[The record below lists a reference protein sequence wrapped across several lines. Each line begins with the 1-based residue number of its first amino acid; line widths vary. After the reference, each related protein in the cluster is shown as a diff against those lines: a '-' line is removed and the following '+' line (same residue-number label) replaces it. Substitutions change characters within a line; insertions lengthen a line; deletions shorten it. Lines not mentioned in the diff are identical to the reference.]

1 MALTKLKPRLSVQE
15 YLAWEAEN
23 EIKHEYIDGE
33 VFAMSGGTSK
43 HSRVAANVI
52 GAIYR
57 KLRDSICFAHTSDM
71 RVKVAED
78 RYVYPDLSVVC
89 GKEQFDDE
97 SETSL
102 LNPILVV
109 EVTSPSSIE
118 RDRFIKRDFY
128 RLVASIQAYLVID
141 QHRVCAELYSRAD
154 VGWLLQVFTDLDD
167 VIPLAMLNCE
177 LPLAD
182 IYRGISFGESPPD

>member
-43 HSRVAANVI
+43 HSRVAANTI
-52 GAIYR
+52 IALGR
-57 KLRDSICFAHTSDM
+57 QLGNSICSVHTSDM

-118 RDRFIKRDFY
+118 RDRFAKRDFY

-141 QHRVCAELYSRAD
+141 QHRVCAELYSRAV
-154 VGWLLQVFTDLDD
+154 VGWLLQVFTNPDD
-167 VIPLAMLNCE
+167 VIPLQMLNCE

-182 IYRGISFGESPPD
+182 IYRGISFGEAPPD